1 MSVST
6 RITTALAAI
15 VLALVSG
22 CGGARGSY
30 GVSPASFLIPG
41 LDLHAQPASPHLLPT
56 VPEASAR

>member
-6 RITTALAAI
+6 RVTTAVALI

-41 LDLHAQPASPHLLPT
+41 LDLHSQSAPPYLVPTNPTPA
-56 VPEASAR
+56 R